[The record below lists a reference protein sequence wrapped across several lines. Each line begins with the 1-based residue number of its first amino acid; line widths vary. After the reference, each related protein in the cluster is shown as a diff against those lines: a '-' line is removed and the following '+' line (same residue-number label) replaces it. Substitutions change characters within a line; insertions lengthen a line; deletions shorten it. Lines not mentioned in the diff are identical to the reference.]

1 MLKVVFSSK
10 LSPQLNVTTLLLS
23 IFSIFFVVRLIFLLD
38 IDEDK
43 LSIPLFEF
51 INLFTN
57 LEFFQLALLPEFWNF
72 SDLTFGNLL
81 ANIGTMANA
90 YAAISLCIFCT
101 GLLIFHRSM
110 MRLPLR
116 YCGVMFCVMGW
127 THLFVAK
134 LVLLSSL
141 PVLLTGPVVA
151 VGLMSVLYFS
161 VPCIVVEAIYLLRGW
176 GSQ

>member
-10 LSPQLNVTTLLLS
+10 LSQQLNLTTLILS
-23 IFSIFFVVRLIFLLD
+23 IFSICFVVRFIFLLD
-38 IDEDK
+38 IDKDK
-43 LSIPLFEF
+43 LSIPLSEF
-51 INLFTN
+51 INLFSN

-72 SDLTFGNLL
+72 SDLTLGNLV
-81 ANIGTMANA
+81 ANLGTMANA
-90 YAAISLCIFCT
+90 YAAISLCIFCM

-116 YCGVMFCVMGW
+116 YCGVMLFVMGW
-127 THLFVAK
+127 THLLVAK

-141 PVLLTGPVVA
+141 PVLLRGPVVA

-161 VPCIVVEAIYLLRGW
+161 IPCFIVEAIYFLKGKESL
-176 GSQ
+176 

>member
-1 MLKVVFSSK
+1 MLKVVFSFK
-10 LSPQLNVTTLLLS
+10 LSPQLNLTTLILS
-23 IFSIFFVVRLIFLLD
+23 IFSIFFVIRLIFLLD
-38 IDEDK
+38 IDEHR
-43 LSIPLFEF
+43 LSIPVFDF
-51 INLFTN
+51 IKLFTN
-57 LEFFQLALLPEFWNF
+57 LKFFQLAMLPEFWNF
-72 SDLTFGNLL
+72 SDLTLSNFL
-81 ANIGTMANA
+81 ANLGTMANA

-116 YCGVMFCVMGW
+116 YCGLMLFVMGW

-161 VPCIVVEAIYLLRGW
+161 IPCFVIEAIYLLKGRRN
-176 GSQ
+176 Q